1 VGIRLLHFADL
12 HLGVETYGRTDPQ
25 TGLSTRLLDFT
36 RAFDFLVDHAL
47 REGVD
52 LVVFAGDAYKTRD
65 PTPTQQREFAR
76 RIRRLSEAGIPVF
89 LLVGNH
95 DLPAAAGR
103 ASSVEIFETLQVP
116 GVVVCRRIGLYRLET
131 RRGPVQIVGLPWIT
145 RSAVLAQ
152 DETRDLPPDELNQ
165 RIAAHIDQALGQ
177 LVDTLD
183 PALPTVL
190 VGHCTVTGA
199 DYGSERSFLLG
210 RDYEVLPSV
219 LRRPAFDYIALG
231 HIHKY
236 QILGAEPAIVYS
248 GSLQRVDFSEED
260 EPKGFLVVDL
270 ERGRARSEFVAVPA
284 RPFRTITVRARGEN
298 PTAEVLQAIARAEI
312 GEAIVRLFIET
323 TPEAA
328 TRLDMTAIRRA
339 LAPAH
344 TVATIQ
350 RRIERPEGGR
360 GPGGPGIGDSPLQ
373 ALRRY
378 LEQRQTPPDRLET
391 LVQYAQRL
399 LEER

>member
-1 VGIRLLHFADL
+1 
-12 HLGVETYGRTDPQ
+12 
-25 TGLSTRLLDFT
+25 
-36 RAFDFLVDHAL
+36 
-47 REGVD
+47 
-52 LVVFAGDAYKTRD
+52 
-65 PTPTQQREFAR
+65 
-76 RIRRLSEAGIPVF
+76 
-89 LLVGNH
+89 
-95 DLPAAAGR
+95 
-103 ASSVEIFETLQVP
+103 
-116 GVVVCRRIGLYRLET
+116 
-131 RRGPVQIVGLPWIT
+131 
-145 RSAVLAQ
+145 
-152 DETRDLPPDELNQ
+152 
-165 RIAAHIDQALGQ
+165 
-177 LVDTLD
+177 
-183 PALPTVL
+183 
-190 VGHCTVTGA
+190 
-199 DYGSERSFLLG
+199 
-210 RDYEVLPSV
+210 
-219 LRRPAFDYIALG
+219 
-231 HIHKY
+231 
-236 QILGAEPAIVYS
+236 
-248 GSLQRVDFSEED
+248 
-260 EPKGFLVVDL
+260 VVDL